1 MATVSHKLLKLLCIV
16 NLLLFLQACGQVV
29 HTEIQKGL
37 LVKEGSTGKT
47 VELERIPLIELQT
60 PVSVRV
66 FDEVRSGQEYDA
78 SYEKI
83 QVQEE
88 TYPDGKKKGKTK
100 RTNIPHEYVVE
111 KAYKNI
117 ATTKETPPSGV
128 VSVTVNDVQREDIAI
143 GPDGIATVALE
154 TYFDTY
160 PEGKDIKV
168 KFAYKAAIADSV
180 VTWGEAK
187 KNAMALL
194 PTYRQRGA
202 ATRSSQDFIVAFKIS
217 HEPSDL
223 FTAMNFLRMSS
234 EGERKEIQRL
244 FAKYQEADAIIRE
257 EKYKKFI
264 KKNCK
269 DTVLDLNELVSQR
282 NFNAD
287 RGKCVFI
294 MVVKND
300 DKPLKAGLFK
310 MSDSIFYIELPAAG
324 TGRVIEGLAQIKGGH
339 RYTAEG
345 GAVSSVPHLRYLG
358 AIP

>member
-160 PEGKDIKV
+160 PEGKDINV
-168 KFAYKAAIADSV
+168 KFTYKTAIADSV
-180 VTWGEAK
+180 VTYEEAK
-187 KNAMALL
+187 KNALALL
-194 PTYRQRGA
+194 PTYRQRGG
-202 ATRSSQDFIVAFKIS
+202 ATRSSNDFIVAFKIS
-217 HEPSDL
+217 RDPSDL
-223 FTAMNFLRMSS
+223 FTAMTFLRMSS

-244 FAKYQEADAIIRE
+244 FAEYQAAENSIRE
-257 EKYKKFI
+257 EKYKKFVQE
-264 KKNCK
+264 NCK
-269 DTVLDLNELVSQR
+269 DTVMDLNELASHR
-282 NFNAD
+282 DFKAD

-300 DKPLKAGLFK
+300 DKPIKAGLFK
-310 MSDSIFYIELPAAG
+310 MSDTVFYIELPTAG
-324 TGRVIEGLAQIKGGH
+324 TGKMVEGLAQIKGGY

-345 GAVSSVPHLRYLG
+345 GAVSTIPRLRYLG
-358 AIP
+358 QMP